1 MKKQNDIDMGYGSN
15 FGTII
20 QIGDCL
26 VSEEVVTE
34 YFACDY
40 EKCKGCCC
48 VIGDSGAPMKE
59 SEAEELERHYETFSP
74 LMTEEGRRSVEK
86 NGFFQIDRDGDM
98 VTTVVSEPH
107 HVEGLD
113 YIPGTDGLVGTAGLE
128 DCAYIHYEKDEQ
140 GKAICLCSVER
151 CFFQGKCSFRKP
163 VSCWLYPIRVTKLR
177 SGADALNLH
186 RWAICS
192 DAFEKGRR
200 EGIRVYQFLKEP
212 LTQIY
217 GGDFYEALDAAARH
231 VNGEA

>member
-1 MKKQNDIDMGYGSN
+1 MGYGSA

-26 VSEEVVTE
+26 VSEEVATE

-59 SEAEELERHYETFSP
+59 GEAEELERNYEIFSP
-74 LMTEEGRRSVEK
+74 LMTEEGRESVRK
-86 NGFFQIDRDGDM
+86 NGFFQIDRDGDI
-98 VTTVVSEPH
+98 VTPVVSEPH
-107 HVEGLD
+107 RVEGLD
-113 YIPGTDGLVGTAGLE
+113 YIPGTNGLVGTTGLE
-128 DCAYIHYEKDEQ
+128 DCAYIHYEKDMD

-151 CFFQGKCSFRKP
+151 CFFQGKCDFRKP

-186 RWAICS
+186 RWSICS
-192 DAFEKGRR
+192 DAFEKGKR

-217 GGDFYEALDAAARH
+217 GEDFYEALDAAAKH
-231 VNGEA
+231 INGE